1 MVWTRADVMFSWG
14 WFWYC
19 GIFYYFFLDY
29 RKEWSALMQ
38 LGLVGALSAFYVL
51 AWGLSSLAVV
61 PSYFARVIAI
71 AAAAGVMH
79 F

>member
-1 MVWTRADVMFSWG
+1 MVCARADVMFSWC

-19 GIFYYFFLDY
+19 GIFYYFFLDF

-38 LGLVGALSAFYVL
+38 LGLVGALAAFYAL
-51 AWGLSSLAVV
+51 AWALSSLAVS
-61 PSYFARVIAI
+61 SYWARAIAI
-71 AAAAGVMH
+71 GAAAGVMH

>member
-1 MVWTRADVMFSWG
+1 MVCTRADVMFSWW
-14 WFWYC
+14 WFSYC

-38 LGLVGALSAFYVL
+38 LGLVGALGAFYVL
-51 AWGLSSLAVV
+51 AWGLSSLAVS
-61 PSYFARVIAI
+61 SYGARAIAI
-71 AAAAGVMH
+71 GAAAGVMH

>member
-1 MVWTRADVMFSWG
+1 MFSWC
-14 WFWYC
+14 WFRYC

-51 AWGLSSLAVV
+51 AWGLSSLAVRN
-61 PSYFARVIAI
+61 YFARVIAI